1 MLPTGRII
9 GVRVVD
15 GRGARLQQIA
25 VGGGQRAELTESRG
39 EEEQEKE
46 EGEV

>member
-9 GVRVVD
+9 DVGVVD

-25 VGGGQRAELTESRG
+25 VGGGQRAELAESRG
-39 EEEQEKE
+39 EDEQEKK
-46 EGEV
+46 EGV